1 VSLYE
6 YASTDKACAA
16 RNMHW
21 IIPRPVNSLFTGR
34 SELVERIH
42 NALRNNDM
50 GTTKQKRLVITG
62 IGGIGKSEV
71 CLQVADLMRDEY
83 VAA

>member
-1 VSLYE
+1 MKFYLE
-6 YASTDKACAA
+6 HTGTNACPAQ
-16 RNMHW
+16 NTHW
-21 IIPRPVNSLFTGR
+21 MVPRLVNSLFIGR

-42 NALRNNDM
+42 NALRNNDP
-50 GTTKQKRLVITG
+50 GTSKQKRLVITG

-71 CLQVADLMRDEY
+71 CLQVADLIRDEC